1 MSGSPRCKHT
11 LSRLLRREAVSA
23 SVENRLSVRIVSR
36 SRVTPPEQV
45 WLTSQS
51 APHRRDFTAPSMKLG
66 PIATKMGRRASVN
79 VLIAAAITNTL
90 PGLLNTRRV
99 FTASAEMVGASEPP

>member
-1 MSGSPRCKHT
+1 M
-11 LSRLLRREAVSA
+11 
-23 SVENRLSVRIVSR
+23 
-36 SRVTPPEQV
+36 QV
-45 WLTSQS
+45 CRAHLQAHPLS
-51 APHRRDFTAPSMKLG
+51 APYRRDFTAPSMKLG

-99 FTASAEMVGASEPP
+99 FTASAEMVGASDEP

>member
-1 MSGSPRCKHT
+1 M
-11 LSRLLRREAVSA
+11 L
-23 SVENRLSVRIVSR
+23 
-36 SRVTPPEQV
+36 PPEQV
-45 WLTSQS
+45 WLNEHLERA
-51 APHRRDFTAPSMKLG
+51 APPPRDLTAPSMKLG

>member
-1 MSGSPRCKHT
+1 MLTVLCGVVNESFNCPLICDGVRWKHPKQVCRAHLQAHP
-11 LSRLLRREAVSA
+11 LSASYRRE
-23 SVENRLSVRIVSR
+23 
-36 SRVTPPEQV
+36 
-45 WLTSQS
+45 
-51 APHRRDFTAPSMKLG
+51 FTAPSMKLG

-99 FTASAEMVGASEPP
+99 FTASAEMVGASDEP